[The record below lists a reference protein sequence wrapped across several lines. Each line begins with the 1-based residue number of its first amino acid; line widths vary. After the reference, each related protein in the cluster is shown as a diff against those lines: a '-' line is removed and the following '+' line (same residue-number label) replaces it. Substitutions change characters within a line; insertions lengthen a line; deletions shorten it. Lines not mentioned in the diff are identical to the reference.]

1 MVRHGEP
8 IPPMHM
14 SSSTKS
20 LFREFLVRGGLWLG
34 VWTVAALCFGHQSY
48 IHLKKAGVDPGW
60 WKVIHWSLEDWYVWG
75 LFSFAIVELARRFPF
90 ERKRWAAFLCLHA
103 IASVAMAP
111 IYQAVRS
118 AVCGMDFIAWRQPL
132 PDLLVY
138 WIILTVWHANHW
150 RRMSYEREMR
160 AADLERRMV
169 EAQLLALRMQLNPHF
184 LFNTLNAIANL
195 LRRDLDAAER
205 MLVRLSEL
213 LRRALDS
220 SDAAEVSLEQE
231 LDFLDRY
238 VEIEQLRFGD
248 RLEFVRDISPETRG
262 ARIPNLILQPL
273 VENAIKHG
281 VEPCARK
288 GRIEIRAMRS
298 NGSLRVEIQD
308 SGNGIHGRS
317 GEDGTAGTGIGLANT
332 RARLQGMYGTNCRF
346 EMADRPD
353 QGFTVSLDI
362 PFRTEDPLSL
372 EPLAAHAN

>member
-1 MVRHGEP
+1 MPTNPSRK
-8 IPPMHM
+8 
-14 SSSTKS
+14 T
-20 LFREFLVRGGLWLG
+20 LFREFLVRGGLWLA

-48 IHLKKAGVDPGW
+48 IHLRKAGVDPGW

-75 LFSFAIVELARRFPF
+75 LFSMGIVELARRFPF
-90 ERKRWAAFLCLHA
+90 ERKRWIAFLGLHA

-118 AVCGMDFIAWRQPL
+118 TVCGMDFIAWRQPL

-169 EAQLLALRMQLNPHF
+169 EAQLHALRMQLNPHF

-195 LRRDLDAAER
+195 LRRDIDAAER

-213 LRRALDS
+213 LRRALDT

-248 RLEFVRDISPETRG
+248 RLEFVRDISPETLV

-281 VEPCARK
+281 VEPSARK
-288 GRIEIRAMRS
+288 GRIEVRATRH
-298 NGSLRVEIQD
+298 NGSLRVEIRD
-308 SGNGIHGRS
+308 SG
-317 GEDGTAGTGIGLANT
+317 DGTGGKKVKGGQSGTGIGLANT
-332 RARLQGMYGTNCRF
+332 RARLQGMYGANCRF

-362 PFRTEDPLSL
+362 PFHTEDPLSL